1 MDYGINICR
10 FDYCKLYHNIIKTKG
25 GCFLQPPP
33 KIENYWYLYTFYI
46 NNTGCNL
53 AGDYM
58 KQYNRDV
65 RGANMGKKVRIGI
78 DVGGTFTDAVLID
91 NETYEVMAKRKIPTT
106 HKEGVAVGIVK
117 IISELMKENNVSP
130 DDVTFIAH
138 GTTQATNALLEGDV
152 AGVGIIGMGTGMDAR
167 SARNETNVENIEL
180 APNKYLKSN
189 HVFIDSKDL
198 NDETIENGINE
209 LLNKGS
215 EVIVASGAY
224 SVDNPGDE
232 LRVMDKAEK
241 KGIYYTGGHE
251 ISQLYGLKMRTRTAV
266 VNASLIPKMMET
278 ANMTEQAVMDMN
290 IKSNLMIMR
299 CDGGVMSINEVRKRP
314 ILTMLSGLAAG
325 VAGALM
331 YEKISDGI
339 FFEVGGT
346 SVDISVI
353 KNGKVMIKYAQVG
366 GHKTYLQS
374 LDVRTLGIA
383 GGSMVRVKD
392 NKIADIGPRS
402 AHIAG
407 VEYECFQEDGTLTG
421 SRVKFVSP
429 RKDDPCEY
437 VLVETQEGKEYSL
450 TLAGAANLLGY
461 IPKEDYAYGNIGCTK
476 AAWQALGDYLN
487 TTAEDAARQVMNL
500 AMKKLAEVVNELI
513 SEYELD
519 SKFVTLVGG
528 GGSGSVIVNALA
540 EHMGFKWKLAQN
552 APYISTI
559 GVALAMVR
567 EQLERTIVNP
577 TEEDIKK
584 IRADVL
590 EKIVQSGAQEDTVDI
605 AIEIDS
611 QKNILRAIAT
621 GATELRQKDLNA
633 AAMSR
638 EQLKTISAEALGA
651 KEEDTAFV
659 SETGRWN
666 IYRAISKTKIL
677 GFIPVKKQ
685 SLCVIDREG
694 VVRLKKEKAF
704 TVKFKKSDRTNV
716 FNSFLDEH
724 TIYSDANA
732 TIPKVFVFYR
742 EKMLDLTGMQTAEQL
757 YSILDVETENLN
769 DEEEIIAVAYK

>member
-1 MDYGINICR
+1 
-10 FDYCKLYHNIIKTKG
+10 
-25 GCFLQPPP
+25 
-33 KIENYWYLYTFYI
+33 
-46 NNTGCNL
+46 
-53 AGDYM
+53 
-58 KQYNRDV
+58 
-65 RGANMGKKVRIGI
+65 MGRKVRIGI

-91 NETYEVMAKRKIPTT
+91 NTTYDVMAKRKIPTT
-106 HKEGVAVGIVK
+106 HKEGVAIGIVK
-117 IISELMKENNVSP
+117 IISELMKENDISP
-130 DDVTFIAH
+130 EDVVFIAH

-152 AGVGIIGMGTGMDAR
+152 ASVGVIGMGTGMDAR
-167 SARNETNVENIEL
+167 SAKGETNVEKIEL
-180 APNKYLKSN
+180 APNKYLHTE
-189 HVFIDSKDL
+189 HVFIDTKNL
-198 NDETIENGINE
+198 NEQTVDDGINE
-209 LLNKGS
+209 LLEKNS
-215 EVIVASGAY
+215 EVIVASAAY
-224 SVDNPGDE
+224 SVDDPSAE
-232 LRVMDKAEK
+232 LEVMKKAEEK
-241 KGIYYTGGHE
+241 QLYFTGGHE

-278 ANMTEQAVMDMN
+278 ANMTEQAVLDMK

-374 LDVRTLGIA
+374 LDVRTLGVA

-392 NKIADIGPRS
+392 KKIVDIGPRS

-407 VEYECFQEDGTLTG
+407 VEYECFQKDEAIQSGEI
-421 SRVKFVSP
+421 KFVSP

-437 VLVETQEGKEYSL
+437 ILIAANDGNDYSY

-461 IPKEDYAYGNIGCTK
+461 IPEDDYAKGNINTVK
-476 AAWQALGDYLN
+476 AAWDVLGSYMGIS
-487 TTAEDAARQVMNL
+487 AEDAARQVMDL
-500 AMKKLAEVVNELI
+500 AMKKLEVVINELI
-513 SEYELD
+513 DEYELD
-519 SKFVTLVGG
+519 KKFITLVGG
-528 GGSGSVIVNALA
+528 GGSGTVIVNALA
-540 EHMGFKWKLAQN
+540 EYMDVKWKLAKN

-567 EQLERTIVNP
+567 EQIERTIVNP
-577 TEEDIKK
+577 TENDIKK
-584 IRADVL
+584 IRMDII
-590 EKIVQSGAQEDTVDI
+590 EKIAQSGAKEDTVDVS
-605 AIEIDS
+605 IEIDS

-621 GATELRQKDLNA
+621 GATELRQKDLNDV
-633 AAMSR
+633 AMS
-638 EQLKTISAEALGA
+638 EEDLNKISAEALGTN
-651 KEEDTAFV
+651 EEDTHFDMK
-659 SETGRWN
+659 TGRWN
-666 IYRAISKTKIL
+666 VYKSISKKKIL
-677 GFIPVKKQ
+677 GFIPVKKE

-704 TVKFKKSDRTNV
+704 SLIYKKGNREIL
-716 FNSFLDEH
+716 FNRFLDEH

-757 YSILDVETENLN
+757 YSILDLETEMLSE
-769 DEEEIIAVAYK
+769 DEEIIAIAYK